1 MNDFWPDFDMNE
13 QDTQGAIKMLR
24 AHALSLKSKTNG
36 VVKATFSK
44 IEYNTRSLEVA
55 AGIGKAIAEQMTV
68 GSEILEEELKD
79 KKDGNA
85 LFQTETYKF
94 EIYNN
99 TYRFRVFTLE
109 CKPVY
114 PISIRV
120 DEGIRNEMN
129 LNAVYCLEDENELI
143 DVVRGIF
150 GSQKLRYI
158 INSML
163 KMK

>member
-1 MNDFWPDFDMNE
+1 MNDFWPDFDMND
-13 QDTQGAIKMLR
+13 QDTQGAIKMLKT
-24 AHALSLKSKTNG
+24 HALSLGKKTDG
-36 VVKATFSK
+36 AVKATFSK

-55 AGIGKAIAEQMTV
+55 AGIGRVIAEQMTI
-68 GSEILEEELKD
+68 GSEILEEELMD

-85 LFQTETYKF
+85 LFQTTTYKF
-94 EIYNN
+94 EIYNS

-120 DEGIRNEMN
+120 DEGIRNEIN
-129 LNAVYCLEDENELI
+129 LSAAYCIEDENELI
-143 DVVRGIF
+143 DVVKGIF

-158 INSML
+158 ISSML